1 MLKDIFTVKEISD
14 RACNIYGQLFSEKLF
29 RAQLAFHKDIDYTEP
44 VEFLVEP
51 VPDKVIRAFL
61 IDVAIDI

>member
-1 MLKDIFTVKEISD
+1 MIKTVFTVKQIAD
-14 RACNIYGQLFSEKLF
+14 RAYEIYGQLFSEKLF
-29 RAQLAFHKDIDYTEP
+29 RSQLAFHKDIDYSEP

-51 VPDKVIRAFL
+51 VADEVIRAFL